1 MKLPVEMKEIGTLT
15 LPDYTAVIIH
25 HIITGDSYV
34 RNEFKLHKEVT
45 NSEHLDKF
53 FYEWKQYL
61 KAMDEAPVVDGSIGK
76 DLEKE
81 EINPSKSSSP
91 VMTYL
96 TVPVGRSK

>member
-1 MKLPVEMKEIGTLT
+1 MKLPIEMKEL
-15 LPDYTAVIIH
+15 
-25 HIITGDSYV
+25 GDSYV

-81 EINPSKSSSP
+81 EINL
-91 VMTYL
+91 L
-96 TVPVGRSK
+96 TAEQKAKLEELRRETLTSRHPQS